1 MVVVLVITDR
11 VGDGRWPPSGA
22 GLQPEHSVT
31 KIAVAT
37 AAGRTPGRTRLN
49 STCTTV
55 TSGRRVP
62 ARLRALLRRYV
73 GLSSLPNGSDA
84 RIPQKIQRHLP
95 LRMFGGAR
103 DSRSAPAGR

>member
-11 VGDGRWPPSGA
+11 VGDVRWPPSGA

-37 AAGRTPGRTRLN
+37 AAAAGTTPGRTRLN

-55 TSGRRVP
+55 TSDRR
-62 ARLRALLRRYV
+62 
-73 GLSSLPNGSDA
+73 
-84 RIPQKIQRHLP
+84 
-95 LRMFGGAR
+95 
-103 DSRSAPAGR
+103 APAGCARCYDGM